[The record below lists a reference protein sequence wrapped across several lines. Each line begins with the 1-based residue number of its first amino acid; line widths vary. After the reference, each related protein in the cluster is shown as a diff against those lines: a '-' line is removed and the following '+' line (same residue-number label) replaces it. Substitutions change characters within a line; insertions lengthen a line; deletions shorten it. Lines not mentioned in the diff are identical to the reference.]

1 MIEFR
6 SPQNEKLLN
15 YIEGYYYLSA
25 KDEKLPHYLTF
36 PNNYTIVT
44 FIKNGS
50 VQIKDEIIHITKSE
64 GNSLLSVITQYK
76 RPLEIRYLDP
86 VEEITLYLK
95 PGALACLFPE
105 VIKNSQ
111 TKTIF
116 DCDNH
121 LLKKEFNKISDN
133 QGGKDINIEIEKF
146 LANRICSEIDR
157 LLVDLIK
164 RLNSNQTIS
173 EISFELNLSRQYIS
187 NYFKDGIGKSPTE
200 FRTISRFRNAIKSHV
215 ADETLTKLTYEN
227 SFFDQAHFN
236 KYFKLLTSYKPKDFF
251 KQTQGN
257 NKVVWLII

>member
-6 SPQNEKLLN
+6 SPQNEKLLS
-15 YIEGYYYLSA
+15 YIEGYYYLSE
-25 KDEKLPHYLTF
+25 KNEKLPHYLTF

-50 VQIKDEIIHITKSE
+50 VQQKGKIIYITKSN

-76 RPLEIRYLDP
+76 SPLEIRYLEP
-86 VEEITLYLK
+86 VDEITIYLK
-95 PGALACLFPE
+95 PGALACIFPE
-105 VIKNSQ
+105 LINDSQ
-111 TKTIF
+111 VKTVF
-116 DCDNH
+116 DCDAQF
-121 LLKKEFNKISDN
+121 LKKEFNGISN
-133 QGGKDINIEIEKF
+133 KEGNKDLDTEIEKF
-146 LANRICSEIDR
+146 LANRIGRKIDG
-157 LLVDLIK
+157 LLAEMIK
-164 RLNSNQTIS
+164 RLNSNQTIG
-173 EISFELNLSRQYIS
+173 EISAELNLSRQYIS

-200 FRTISRFRNAIKSHV
+200 FRTISRFRKAIKNHAS
-215 ADETLTKLTYEN
+215 DETLTKLTYEH